1 MQAIRKATVE
11 VLVLSV
17 LGAGLAL
24 TFNAVR
30 GSSGLELTKNY
41 FDKRSDLVAQK
52 RAAFEEASRE
62 AAAVR
67 DSAELVELGVT
78 PEPASDD
85 HPDHGLQELSFDDVV
100 KVYNDPNTKLG
111 VNIFV
116 DARRDDQFEEGHI
129 PGAILCNPFQL
140 EDYIELVLD
149 FAEGAEKIIVYC
161 NGGDCEDSISLCG
174 ELLEFDVPYESIF
187 LYAAGWKAWKA
198 GNMPVETGM
207 GGE

>member
-1 MQAIRKATVE
+1 MSDEKKFPA
-11 VLVLSV
+11 
-17 LGAGLAL
+17 
-24 TFNAVR
+24 
-30 GSSGLELTKNY
+30 
-41 FDKRSDLVAQK
+41 DRSDSDQP
-52 RAAFEEASRE
+52 EDSTSGDHHEAPTFPPGKSK
-62 AAAVR
+62 
-67 DSAELVELGVT
+67 
-78 PEPASDD
+78 PASDD

-116 DARRDDQFEEGHI
+116 DARRDDQFEQGHI